1 MSITD
6 QVIDQAFSDLRKT
19 CGGVRNDYF
28 GLVYIEREFEINREE
43 AISQVAFGGND
54 YGIDGF
60 HFDRDRRNLYIFQF
74 KYSESHAQFK
84 ESFNRMIDAGME
96 RVFGAKTQDQQ
107 RNQLLQQLK
116 ACITEN
122 EAIIERVCFHFV
134 FIGDPSEAERSQ
146 VLDKLRE
153 DLENKKYLIDQ
164 RFGRPV
170 TVVIEFRSARTR
182 KVASSS
188 HLRKTHTYPVQLE
201 ETVTRPG
208 PNGETMTIGFVPLL
222 NIYDMYREMGERFF
236 ERNIRAALPE
246 DKAVN
251 RSIAQAFKRV
261 VLDGKDNPSGFAFN
275 HNGVSLSAEALSPI
289 EGHYKITEPRLLNGA
304 QTVSTLA
311 RFIKA
316 NEGNKR
322 LDDQRGSLEAIR
334 VMCRIITDAA
344 PEFITTVTINN
355 NRQNP
360 VEPWSLHANDMIQL
374 ELQDKF
380 RDELGIFYQ
389 RQERAFEN
397 LTDEDLEDQGI
408 REYKAIELPRLAR
421 TLLVSDGEIDKLA
434 RFREVFEDDRIYEQV
449 FSPNRLNADGRK
461 IVLCYKIQ
469 FRVGR
474 LVSDIVDKGANKYAY
489 VHRSR
494 NLLWAIL
501 CQAILNDPK
510 LEQRAQEFG
519 CGLSLEAQFTDWLS
533 TFATT
538 RCRFIV
544 ADVVADKLYADKVAE
559 GNFSFL
565 RTNAAYKRCMD
576 IAYKRW
582 RWIQVHL
589 NK

>member
-1 MSITD
+1 MAITD
-6 QVIDQAFSDLRKT
+6 QTIDQSFSDLKKT

-28 GLVYIEREFEINREE
+28 ALVYMEREFGLDREQ
-43 AISQVAFGGND
+43 AITQVAFGGND
-54 YGIDGF
+54 YGVDGF
-60 HFDRDRRNLYIFQF
+60 HFDHDRRNLYIFQF

-84 ESFNRMIDAGME
+84 ESFHRLIDAGME
-96 RVFGAKTQDQQ
+96 RIFGAKTQDQQ

-116 ACITEN
+116 ACLTEN

-201 ETVTRPG
+201 ETVVRPG
-208 PNGETMTIGFVPLL
+208 PNGETMTLGFVPLVS
-222 NIYDMYREMGERFF
+222 IYDMYREIGERFF

-246 DKAVN
+246 EKAVN
-251 RSIAQAFKRV
+251 RSISQSFKRI
-261 VLDGKDNPSGFAFN
+261 VLEAKDDPSVFAFN
-275 HNGVSLSAEALSPI
+275 HNGVSLFAEALNRMD
-289 EGHYKITEPRLLNGA
+289 GNYKITEPRLLNGA
-304 QTVSTLA
+304 QTVTTLA

-316 NEGNKR
+316 NEGNKA
-322 LDDQRGSLEAIR
+322 LEDQRERLGAIR
-334 VMCRIITDAA
+334 VMCRIITDAE

-360 VEPWSLHANDMIQL
+360 VEPWNLHANDMIQL

-380 RDELGIFYQ
+380 LDELQIYYE
-389 RQERAFEN
+389 RQEEAFVN
-397 LTDEDLEDQGI
+397 LSDDDLEDLGI

-421 TLLVSDGEIDKLA
+421 TFLVSDGEIDKLA
-434 RFREVFEDDRIYEQV
+434 RFREVFEDDRIYDQV
-449 FSPNRLNADGRK
+449 FNPNRLKADARK
-461 IVLCYKIQ
+461 IVLCYKVQ

-474 LVSDIVDKGANKYAY
+474 LVNDIVDKGANKYAY
-489 VHRSR
+489 VHRAR

-519 CGLSLEAQFTDWLS
+519 SGLSLEAQFTDWLS

-582 RWIQVHL
+582 RWVQKHL